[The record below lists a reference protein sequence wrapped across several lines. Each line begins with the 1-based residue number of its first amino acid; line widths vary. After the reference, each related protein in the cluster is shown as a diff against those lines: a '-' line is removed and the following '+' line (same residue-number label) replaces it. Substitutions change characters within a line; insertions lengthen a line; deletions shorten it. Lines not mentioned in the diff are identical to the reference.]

1 MAKGDIYKVL
11 KEEHENVKELLRET
25 IKTKN
30 NSKYPEIKKQLQTHM
45 TNEENFLYPPMEF
58 VDEEMTKKNKYEH
71 DLVWR
76 KLVYLDNANENDEEW
91 ILNLKELND
100 LLIKHI
106 EREENKLFP
115 EASEVLSEEAEE
127 DILKLMEEE
136 KSNLM

>member
-1 MAKGDIYKVL
+1 MTKGDVYKVL
-11 KEEHENVKELLRET
+11 KEEHENVKELIKET
-25 IKTKN
+25 IETKN
-30 NSKYPEIKKQLQTHM
+30 TSKYPEIKKQLQAHM

-58 VDEEMTKKNKYEH
+58 VDEETVKKNEYEH
-71 DLVWR
+71 DIVWR
-76 KLVYLDNANENDEEW
+76 KLLYLDNASQNDEEW
-91 ILNLKELND
+91 MLNLKELND

-115 EASEVLSEEAEE
+115 EASDALSEEAEE

>member
-1 MAKGDIYKVL
+1 MTKGDVYKVL

-25 IKTKN
+25 IETKN
-30 NSKYPEIKKQLQTHM
+30 TSKYPEIKKQLQAHM

-58 VDEEMTKKNKYEH
+58 VDEETVKKNEYEH
-71 DLVWR
+71 DIAWR
-76 KLVYLDNANENDEEW
+76 KLIYLDNASQNDEEW
-91 ILNLKELND
+91 MLNLKELND

-115 EASEVLSEEAEE
+115 EAAEVLSEEAED
-127 DILKLMEEE
+127 DILKLMKEE